1 VFKFRTG
8 LPWRDLPGRFGPWQT
23 VHGRF
28 ARWAADD
35 TFDRLLSVTQSRAEV
50 DWLVAIDSTIL
61 RAHQH
66 SAAKGGSKNED
77 SDAPA
82 AG

>member
-1 VFKFRTG
+1 MFTFRTG
-8 LPWRDLPGRFGPWQT
+8 LPWRNPPERLGPWQT

-28 ARWAADD
+28 ARWAAERHLRPPADSA
-35 TFDRLLSVTQSRAEV
+35 RSRAEV
-50 DWLVAIDSTIL
+50 DWLVAIDPTIV

-66 SAAKGGSKNED
+66 AAAEGGSRNAAW
-77 SDAPA
+77 DAPA